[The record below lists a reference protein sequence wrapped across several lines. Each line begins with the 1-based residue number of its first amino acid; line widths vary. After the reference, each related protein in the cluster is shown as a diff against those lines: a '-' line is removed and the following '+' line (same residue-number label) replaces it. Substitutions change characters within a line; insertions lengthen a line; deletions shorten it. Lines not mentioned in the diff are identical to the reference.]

1 MRVVAFLALAASCL
15 LATLFFTPLV
25 TAVAAKPRVDAK
37 ERAIVRAINRQRTQ
51 HGLGKVH
58 SSARLA
64 RAADYH
70 SWEMLAADYFAH
82 ESRDGGS
89 FDRRV
94 RRYADHRALGETLA
108 MLGGCGSGSARRV
121 VRMWMNSS
129 GHRAVLLSSG
139 YRRVGIGKR
148 TGSLGGSRRCV
159 VTADFGSRK

>member
-1 MRVVAFLALAASCL
+1 MRSVASLTLALSCL
-15 LATLFFTPLV
+15 LAALSVSPL
-25 TAVAAKPRVDAK
+25 TATAGAKPRVDSK
-37 ERAIVRAINRQRTQ
+37 ERAIVRAINRQRSRN
-51 HGLGKVH
+51 GLAAVRT
-58 SSARLA
+58 SRRLA
-64 RAADYH
+64 KAADFH
-70 SWEMLAADYFAH
+70 SWEMLDADYFAH

-159 VTADFGSRK
+159 VTADFGSRR

>member
-51 HGLGKVH
+51 HGLGKVR

-70 SWEMLAADYFAH
+70 SLEMLDADYFAH
-82 ESRDGGS
+82 DSRDGS
-89 FDRRV
+89 PFDRRV
-94 RRYADHRALGETLA
+94 RRFARHRVLGETLA
-108 MLGGCGSGSARRV
+108 MLGGCGKGSPRRV
-121 VRMWMNSS
+121 VRMWMNSP
-129 GHRAVLLSSG
+129 GHRAILLSSA
-139 YRRVGIGKR
+139 YRRVGLGKR
-148 TGSLGGSRRCV
+148 IGRLGGDRACV
-159 VTADFGSRK
+159 VTADFGSKK